1 MKRNTQL
8 QRDAIDRLEVEAS
21 VNASKFGVKANHGI
35 VVLASKV
42 SGGAEI
48 YAESAAEGI
57 RFFKGLLYGSAIA
70 VALWLTVGGV
80 AWWVTR

>member
-21 VNASKFGVKANHGI
+21 VDASKFGVMATDGI
-35 VVLASKV
+35 VILTGKV
-42 SGGAEI
+42 SSGAEI
-48 YAESAAEGI
+48 YAGSAAEGI

>member
-1 MKRNTQL
+1 MKAT
-8 QRDAIDRLEVEAS
+8 D
-21 VNASKFGVKANHGI
+21 GI
-35 VVLASKV
+35 FILAGKV
-42 SGGAEI
+42 SSGAES

-80 AWWVTR
+80 ASWVTR